1 MLRRIVPAVLATA
14 VIAAGL
20 TGCATAPAE
29 SGNRGD
35 CVPAL
40 GAGTLSD
47 SVVVLGGFGTEPQV
61 QIPADTQVSVA
72 QRSIVEAGAP
82 GGNVADAGSLVTW
95 NYAFY
100 DQASGEKLV
109 ASPGFGTNDS
119 ASFMLVPEADALDAI
134 SATLSCAVPGDR
146 VVAAF
151 SPSDSQGLAMALQ
164 LGAAP
169 EASIVGVFDV
179 LDVGMQRAEGGLRGL
194 PSGFPAVVT
203 NDTGM
208 PGVVLPPRQAP
219 DGLVSA
225 VRIAGD
231 GRAVDADDQVL
242 VQMLT
247 VSWTGSVT
255 SNTWE
260 GAGPQLIGGEEM
272 AAQQGLI
279 IREALTGAQVGSQL
293 VITEGG
299 ENSRVHVVD
308 VLAAG

>member
-1 MLRRIVPAVLATA
+1 MLRRIAPAVLATA

-20 TGCATAPAE
+20 TGCSAAPAGE
-29 SGNRGD
+29 VDRGD
-35 CVPAL
+35 CVPAM

-47 SVVVLGGFGTEPQV
+47 SVVVLGGFGAEPEV
-61 QIPADTQVSVA
+61 QIPEDTQVSVA
-72 QRSIVEAGAP
+72 QRSIVKP
-82 GGNVADAGSLVTW
+82 GPNGGTVADSGKLVTW

-100 DQASGEKLV
+100 DQVSGEQLA
-109 ASPGFGTNDS
+109 ASPGFGENDS
-119 ASFMLVPEADALDAI
+119 ASFLKVPEDDAMDAI
-134 SATLSCAVPGDR
+134 SAALRCTVPGDR

-151 SPSDSQGLAMALQ
+151 NPSDSQGLAMALQ
-164 LGAAP
+164 LGATP

-179 LDVGMQRAEGGLRGL
+179 VDVGAQRAEGSLRGL

-203 NDTGM
+203 NDTGV
-208 PGVVLPPRQAP
+208 PGIVLPPRQAP
-219 DGLVSA
+219 VGLVSA
-225 VRIAGD
+225 VRVAGD
-231 GRAVDADDQVL
+231 GHAVEADDQVL

-260 GAGPQLIGGEEM
+260 GAGPQLIGSEEM
-272 AAQQGLI
+272 AAQQGLN
-279 IREALTGAQVGSQL
+279 IREELTGAQVGSQL

-299 ENSRVHVVD
+299 DNSRVHVVD